1 MIEALA
7 NVNSLTVYGTAT
19 TTSGT
24 TAVSPTNFNQC
35 DHVNFNNLSSDSIIF
50 KTGPAS
56 VTVAF
61 PTAGD
66 AALSGTIVGPGQWV
80 SCRKELA
87 HTSYAVDSLTGSAL
101 YAIQASNGP

>member
-80 SCRKELA
+80 SCRKEKA

>member
-1 MIEALA
+1 MSETAA

-56 VTVAF
+56 VAVAF

-80 SCRKELA
+80 SCRKEKA
-87 HTSYAVDSLTGSAL
+87 HTSYAVDSETGSAL
-101 YAIQASNGP
+101 YAIQASSGP